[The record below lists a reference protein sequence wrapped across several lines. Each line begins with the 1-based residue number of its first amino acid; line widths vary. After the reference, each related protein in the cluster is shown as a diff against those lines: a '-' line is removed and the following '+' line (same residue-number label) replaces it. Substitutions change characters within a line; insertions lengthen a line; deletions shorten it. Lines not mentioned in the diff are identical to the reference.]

1 MSNPSCYSVRMKVE
15 GQRILI
21 SPNRHAS
28 QRTKNRIREHGAN
41 GFILEKVWTGLES
54 GENPKWLLRASGGWL
69 GWLPRM
75 EFRLECVGENFFVE
89 PFEKK

>member
-1 MSNPSCYSVRMKVE
+1 MKVE

-41 GFILEKVWTGLES
+41 GFILEKVWNYSSETDTHTVETHIHR
-54 GENPKWLLRASGGWL
+54 LRKKILDKFSDS
-69 GWLPRM
+69 
-75 EFRLECVGENFFVE
+75 NFIKNNNKGYFI
-89 PFEKK
+89 